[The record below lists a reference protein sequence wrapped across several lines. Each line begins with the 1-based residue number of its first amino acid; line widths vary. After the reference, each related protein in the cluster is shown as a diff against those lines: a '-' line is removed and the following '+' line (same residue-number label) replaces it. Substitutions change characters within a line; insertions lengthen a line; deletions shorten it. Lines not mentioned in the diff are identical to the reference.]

1 MRLIQTSQGHLAQ
14 VSDEDYD
21 RVAQYK
27 WYVNRDKPRRD
38 GTCRWYVARNIR
50 RADGRQTR
58 QYLSRFILGV
68 ADPGVEVDHID
79 GNGENNQRENLRAV
93 SKSVNQRN
101 QYKHRAGHLSGV
113 HFHPKGKTR
122 PWQAYVCVRRQVH
135 SLGYFATE
143 QEAHD
148 RAEAARIARD
158 VGVELHYE

>member
-21 RVAQYK
+21 RVAQHK
-27 WYVNRDKPRRD
+27 WSVRRRELRKN
-38 GTCRWYVARNIR
+38 GTCRWVVQRVVR
-50 RADGRQTR
+50 RADGIRTTQF
-58 QYLSRFILGV
+58 LSRFILGV
-68 ADPGVEVDHID
+68 TEPNMMVDHID
-79 GNGENNQRENLRAV
+79 GNDENNQRENLRAV

-101 QYKHRAGHLSGV
+101 RYTHRAGGLFGA
-113 HFHPKGKTR
+113 GLLRGNRRR
-122 PWQAYVCVRRQVH
+122 PWVAQLWAGGRLTR
-135 SLGYFATE
+135 LGYFATE